1 MISSQSLGK
10 KHILIVTYNWPPRNA
25 IGTHRPYS
33 WAKHFSE
40 TGIRVTVL
48 TSRKHDFDS
57 PLDLDLPLIAGVKV
71 IEVPYLET
79 TLRQIHAGKINK
91 MTRLLKRAIS
101 VLRYLLP
108 LDVDIRNQW
117 GHKCYPLLESIAH
130 NTDVIIST
138 YGPAASHLI
147 ANDIK
152 KLKPSILWIADY
164 RDLWSFNP
172 NRSANKLRSF
182 FERQS
187 EGSTVMK
194 SADKITVVSNDMTE
208 VIKSRFNRESF
219 VIANG
224 FDEEEQLVRDRL
236 TSSSRKL
243 IQGTFRFV
251 YTGTVYKDS
260 RNPAPLLHALA
271 QLKSKGKLAKMVTV
285 NFYGSRLE
293 PVNELNKNPLLKPF
307 IRIMGHATRT
317 ECIKAQREAN
327 ALLLMESSD
336 ISARGV
342 LTGKVFEYIVSGTPI
357 LCIGSDPEYEI
368 GRLLGITRTGLVYG
382 PKQTNGLSQLIMDT
396 IDGRGLYEYY
406 RPDLDEILQ
415 YSRKR
420 LAEKMLNLIDV
431 S

>member
-1 MISSQSLGK
+1 MISSQVLTK

-57 PLDLDLPLIAGVKV
+57 PLDLDLPLIANIKV
-71 IEVPYLET
+71 VEVPYLQT
-79 TLRQIHAGKINK
+79 TLRQSYTGKINK
-91 MTRLLKRAIS
+91 MIRFLKRALS
-101 VLRYLLP
+101 RTRHLLP
-108 LDVDIRNQW
+108 FDVDIRNQW
-117 GHKCYPLLESIAH
+117 RYNCYPLLESIAR
-130 NTDVIIST
+130 DADAVIST

-152 KLKPSILWIADY
+152 RLKPSILWIADY

-172 NRSANKLRSF
+172 TRSANKLRTF
-182 FERQS
+182 FERRS
-187 EGSTVMK
+187 EGSIVMK
-194 SADKITVVSNDMTE
+194 NADKITVVSSDMSE
-208 VIKSRFNRESF
+208 VIASRFNRESF

-224 FDEEEQLVRDRL
+224 FDEEEQFVRDRL
-236 TSSSRKL
+236 TSASRKS
-243 IQGTFRFV
+243 IPGHFRFV

-260 RNPAPLLHALA
+260 RNPAPLLFALA
-271 QLKSKGKLAKMVTV
+271 QLKSKGKLANVVTV
-285 NFYGSRLE
+285 DFYGSRLE

-307 IRIMGHATRT
+307 IRIMGHATRS
-317 ECIKAQREAN
+317 ECLKAQREAN

-336 ISARGV
+336 INARGV

-368 GRLLGITRTGLVYG
+368 GHLLGITRTGLVYG
-382 PKQTNGLSQLIMDT
+382 PKQVNGLSQLIMDT
-396 IDGRGLYEYY
+396 IDGRGLYDTY
-406 RPDLDEILQ
+406 RPDLDEIIK

-420 LAEKMLNLIDV
+420 LAEKMLSLV
-431 S
+431 ES